1 MSNEEQTRVQG
12 IIKRLW
18 RIDRSHKAII
28 DAQVHRLGIH
38 RSQHNVLMY
47 LHFCKEAPTQEDIAN
62 IFEISPAAVA
72 VTLKKLEGAGLIER
86 VTRKGNGRAKEVRL
100 TEEGEEIV
108 RVSREMI
115 DRADEALTAGFSD
128 GDLTRLEDFLD
139 RMAENMK
146 SVQENGDAEISAKQ
160 KTEQERLES
169 L

>member
-1 MSNEEQTRVQG
+1 MGGCLWSLLPFPILLALYRAIRCPITIRMGVSAEAWNKAMWEENLCRDRGLGRVG
-12 IIKRLW
+12 SI
-18 RIDRSHKAII
+18 
-28 DAQVHRLGIH
+28 
-38 RSQHNVLMY
+38 
-47 LHFCKEAPTQEDIAN
+47 
-62 IFEISPAAVA
+62 
-72 VTLKKLEGAGLIER
+72 
-86 VTRKGNGRAKEVRL
+86 
-100 TEEGEEIV
+100 
-108 RVSREMI
+108 REMI